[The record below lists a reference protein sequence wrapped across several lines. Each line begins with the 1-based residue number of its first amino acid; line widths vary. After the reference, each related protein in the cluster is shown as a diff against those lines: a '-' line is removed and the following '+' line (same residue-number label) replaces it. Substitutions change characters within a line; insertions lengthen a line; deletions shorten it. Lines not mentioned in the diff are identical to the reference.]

1 MVDAAVP
8 TIDDAK
14 AAGRALTEVGARE
27 VMVFG
32 SVARGDAGP
41 HSDIDLVAVFDD
53 IDYRTRW
60 RAKLDLA
67 RARRGLP
74 GRGRP
79 LGRCGRV
86 VAPGLRG
93 GPELGSGSTVE

>member
-1 MVDAAVP
+1 MP

-14 AAGRALTEVGARE
+14 AAGRALTEAGARE

-32 SVARGDAGP
+32 SVGRGDAGA

-67 RARRGLP
+67 RIASDAVGH
-74 GRGRP
+74 
-79 LGRCGRV
+79 
-86 VAPGLRG
+86 
-93 GPELGSGSTVE
+93 TVEVWPTDVPEWAI